1 MQKIKNNTF
10 ELIPLYGRV
19 AIYSIVVMNVIVYYG
34 SRLFTRSMYHFNF
47 TSSLDDSI
55 PFVPAFILVYTVVA
69 YGQWFYGYILSAR
82 ECRRTV
88 MFIFGSELVAKTIC
102 MMIFFALP
110 TTMDRGIVND
120 TNVFG
125 VMVGLL
131 YSTDT
136 PDNLFPS
143 IHCLESYLLLR
154 TVPLLKNAPV
164 WYKRITPLVTLLVF
178 ASVLLVKQHVVLD
191 VLGAIIVTEIGMLVM
206 KCIVKVFNNNIKRA
220 EI

>member
-1 MQKIKNNTF
+1 
-10 ELIPLYGRV
+10 
-19 AIYSIVVMNVIVYYG
+19 
-34 SRLFTRSMYHFNF
+34 
-47 TSSLDDSI
+47 
-55 PFVPAFILVYTVVA
+55 
-69 YGQWFYGYILSAR
+69 
-82 ECRRTV
+82 
-88 MFIFGSELVAKTIC
+88 
-102 MMIFFALP
+102 MIFFALP

-131 YSTDT
+131 YITGT